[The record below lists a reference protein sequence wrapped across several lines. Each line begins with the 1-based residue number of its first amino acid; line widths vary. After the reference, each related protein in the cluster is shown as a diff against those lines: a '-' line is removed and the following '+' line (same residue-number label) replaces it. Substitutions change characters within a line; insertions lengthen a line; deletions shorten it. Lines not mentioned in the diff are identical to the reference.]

1 MASALDSGI
10 FDIPDVP
17 ADERPHVFSAVAVV
31 AFIQLVFAAVV
42 AWFCNACN

>member
-17 ADERPHVFSAVAVV
+17 ADDRPHVFGTVAMV
-31 AFIQLVFAAVV
+31 AFIEFVFGAVV